1 MKNISKVN
9 SALKNLHRNKFL
21 NPRVKILSYKPI
33 IQLHFDYPWMEIS
46 FFVYGNEWKFE
57 WKFPFLSKYVVQIS
71 NAMLYKPGNSSPQI
85 KESFRKD
92 NCRSK
97 NFITVNFLIR
107 NQISETLKNTNKLN
121 KFKHCISKYYF
132 NQII

>member
-1 MKNISKVN
+1 
-9 SALKNLHRNKFL
+9 
-21 NPRVKILSYKPI
+21 
-33 IQLHFDYPWMEIS
+33 MEIS